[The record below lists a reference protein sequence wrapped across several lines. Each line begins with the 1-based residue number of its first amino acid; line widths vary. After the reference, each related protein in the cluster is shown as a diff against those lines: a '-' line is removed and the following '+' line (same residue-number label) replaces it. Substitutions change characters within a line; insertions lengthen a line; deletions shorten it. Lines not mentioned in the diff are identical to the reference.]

1 MLKKAG
7 YIALP
12 LIVLAGM
19 RRCPQMRINNP
30 CSNCDAVADGLPGV
44 IILAS
49 ILVLAAITAVVLHK
63 RQATLKA

>member
-19 RRCPQMRINNP
+19 RRCPQARYNP
-30 CSNCDAVADGLPGV
+30 CYNCDAVADGMPGV

-49 ILVLAAITAVVLHK
+49 VLVLATVAFMAFK
-63 RQATLKA
+63 RRQA